1 MRFFIII
8 CIVLMAN
15 SLIAQ
20 GYGDQ
25 ASDFEKFK
33 QEQEMKEQDFYKF
46 ANNFQAYQDEQFIK
60 YEKYIE
66 DMWGDFKES
75 SPKTWVGYTE
85 DFSGRTSVD
94 FDSSKVVVEVVVDD
108 NSSDE
113 EVKQKLEALTKKI
126 LEEKDETGATILE
139 GQVASPNNPM
149 QAVKSSDAKAVVENS
164 KILEKKVNG
173 KKVYSINLDLVSDSD
188 KKRIAQYEDLISKF
202 CKEAGIE
209 PALAIAIIKTESCFN
224 PRAYNRTGNA
234 YGMMQIVPK
243 YAGRTMNRILYK
255 ADKEPKSKILF
266 DPEKNLRMG
275 INFLGHLKST
285 SWKKITNEINQR
297 YCVICSYN
305 GGSGAIYI
313 ALAGKTSKIPQEK
326 WDDMMNLLNSN
337 NNKKVYDLLH
347 TKSWEET
354 RHYIKV
360 VEERYAQYLPYNNII
375 K

>member
-1 MRFFIII
+1 MKSIII
-8 CIVLMAN
+8 VILLVVFSSAF
-15 SLIAQ
+15 AQ
-20 GYGDQ
+20 SYSDHM
-25 ASDFEKFK
+25 SDFEKYK
-33 QEQEMKEQDFYKF
+33 QEQNQQEENYYKF
-46 ANNFQAYQDEQFIK
+46 AQNFKAYQDEHFIK
-60 YEKYIE
+60 YESYIE
-66 DMWGDFKES
+66 DIWGDFKES
-75 SPKTWVGYTE
+75 SPKTWVGYSE

-94 FDSSKVVVEVVVDD
+94 FDSSKVVVEVVVDAD
-108 NSSDE
+108 SDDA

-126 LEEKDETGATILE
+126 LEEKDETGTRILE
-139 GQVASPNNPM
+139 GQVASPKDSNKAISP
-149 QAVKSSDAKAVVENS
+149 SDAKEVVEQA
-164 KILEKKVNG
+164 KIVEKEING

-188 KKRIAQYEDLISKF
+188 KKRIAKYEDLISKY

-209 PALAIAIIKTESCFN
+209 PALALAIIKTESCFN
-224 PRAYNRTGNA
+224 PRAYNRSGNA

-255 ADKEPKSKILF
+255 KDKEPGSKTLF

-285 SWKKITNEINQR
+285 SWKKIKNEVNQR

-326 WDDMMNLLNSN
+326 WDAMMDLLNSD
-337 NNKKVYDLLH
+337 NNKKVYNLLH

-360 VEERYAQYLPYNNII
+360 VEERYKQYLAYNE
-375 K
+375 KL

>member
-1 MRFFIII
+1 MKSILLAVI
-8 CIVLMAN
+8 L
-15 SLIAQ
+15 LISNMIFTQ
-20 GYGDQ
+20 VYGDEI
-25 ASDFEKFK
+25 SDFEKFK
-33 QEQEMKEQDFYKF
+33 QEQLQKEEDYHKF

-75 SPKTWVGYTE
+75 SPKTWVGYSE

-94 FDSSKVVVEVVVDD
+94 FDSSKVVVEVVVEEG
-108 NSSDE
+108 SSDK
-113 EVKQKLEALTKKI
+113 EVKQKLAALTKKI

-139 GQVASPNNPM
+139 GQVASPSNPN
-149 QAVKSSDAKAVVENS
+149 QAVKPSDAEDLVAKS
-164 KILEKKVNG
+164 RITEKSVNG
-173 KKVYSINLDLVSDSD
+173 KKVYSLNLDLVSDSD
-188 KKRIAQYEDLISKF
+188 KKRIAKYEKLISKY

-209 PALAIAIIKTESCFN
+209 PALALAIIKTESCFN

-255 ADKEPKSKILF
+255 KDKEPASKVLF
-266 DPEKNLRMG
+266 DPETNLRMG

-297 YCVICSYN
+297 YCVISSYN

-313 ALAGKTSKIPQEK
+313 ALAGRTSKIPQEK
-326 WDDMMNLLNSN
+326 WDEMMALLNSN
-337 NNKKVYDLLH
+337 NNKKVYDLIH
-347 TKSWEET
+347 AKSWEET

-360 VEERYAQYLPYNNII
+360 VEERYAQYLGYNS
-375 K
+375 KL

>member
-1 MRFFIII
+1 MRHLIIA
-8 CIVLMAN
+8 CLLLSVNL
-15 SLIAQ
+15 LFAQ
-20 GYGDQ
+20 EYGDQ
-25 ASDFEKFK
+25 ISDFEKYK
-33 QEQEMKEQDFYKF
+33 QDQQKKEQDFYKF
-46 ANNFQAYQDEQFIK
+46 ANNFQSYQDEQFIK

-66 DMWGDFKES
+66 DMWGNFKES

-85 DFSGRTSVD
+85 DFTGRTSVD
-94 FDSSKVVVEVVVDD
+94 FDSSKVVVEVVVDE

-126 LEEKDETGATILE
+126 LEEKDESGATILE
-139 GQVASPNNPM
+139 GQIALPDNPE
-149 QAVKSSDAKAVVENS
+149 QAVKPSDAKEVVENA
-164 KILEKKVNG
+164 KITEKNVNG
-173 KKVYSINLDLVSDSD
+173 KKVYSLNLDLVSDND
-188 KKRIAQYEDLISKF
+188 KKRIAKYEGLISKY

-209 PALAIAIIKTESCFN
+209 PALALAIIRTESCFN

-255 ADKEPKSKILF
+255 EDKEPNSKILF

-285 SWKKITNEINQR
+285 SWKKITNEVNQR

-313 ALAGKTSKIPQEK
+313 ALAGRTSKIPQEK
-326 WDDMMNLLNSN
+326 WDEMMALLNSN
-337 NNKKVYDLLH
+337 DNKKVYDLLH
-347 TKSWEET
+347 ANSWEET
-354 RHYIKV
+354 RHYIKI
-360 VEERYAQYLPYNNII
+360 VEEKYSHYLGYNS
-375 K
+375 KL

>member
-1 MRFFIII
+1 MRLIT
-8 CIVLMAN
+8 IVGVM
-15 SLIAQ
+15 LITSMILAQ
-20 GYGDQ
+20 TPGDQ
-25 ASDFEKFK
+25 MSDFEKYK
-33 QEQEMKEQDFYKF
+33 LEQEKNEEDYHKF
-46 ANNFQAYQDEQFIK
+46 ANNFQAYQDQEFIK

-75 SPKTWVGYTE
+75 SPKTWVGYSE

-94 FDSSKVVVEVVVDD
+94 FDSSKVVVEVVVEE
-108 NSSDE
+108 NSSNE

-126 LEEKDETGATILE
+126 LEEKDETGKTILE
-139 GQVASPNNPM
+139 GQVASPDNPN
-149 QAVKSSDAKAVVENS
+149 QAIKPDDAKDVVAKAN
-164 KILEKKVNG
+164 LVEKKVNG
-173 KKVYSINLDLVSDSD
+173 KKVYSLNLNLVSDSD
-188 KKRIAQYEDLISKF
+188 KKRIAKYEKLISKY

-209 PALAIAIIKTESCFN
+209 PALALAIIKTESCFN

-243 YAGRTMNRILYK
+243 YAGRTMNKILYK
-255 ADKEPKSKILF
+255 KDKEPGGKILF
-266 DPEKNLRMG
+266 NPEKNLKMG
-275 INFLGHLKST
+275 IHFLGHLKST
-285 SWKKITNEINQR
+285 SWKKIKNEINQR

-326 WDDMMNLLNSN
+326 WDNMMTLLNSN
-337 NNKKVYDLLH
+337 DNKKVYDLLH

-360 VEERYAQYLPYNNII
+360 VEERYAQYLGYNA
-375 K
+375 KL

>member
-1 MRFFIII
+1 MKAL
-8 CIVLMAN
+8 LMTCLLLVTN
-15 SLIAQ
+15 MLFAQ
-20 GYGDQ
+20 GNVAQ
-25 ASDFEKFK
+25 ISDFEKYK
-33 QEQEMKEQDFYKF
+33 QDQLKKEEDFYKF
-46 ANNFQAYQDEQFIK
+46 AHNFQAYQDEQFIK

-94 FDSSKVVVEVVVDD
+94 FDSSKVVIEVVVEE

-113 EVKQKLEALTKKI
+113 EIKQKLEALTKKI
-126 LEEKDETGATILE
+126 LEEKDETGTTILE
-139 GQVASPNNPM
+139 GQVASPGNPN
-149 QAVKSSDAKAVVENS
+149 QAVKSSDAKDVVAKA
-164 KILEKKVNG
+164 KITEKKVNG

-188 KKRIAQYEDLISKF
+188 KKRIAKYQDLITKF
-202 CKEAGIE
+202 CKEANIE
-209 PALAIAIIKTESCFN
+209 PALAIAIIRTESCFN

-255 ADKEPKSKILF
+255 KDKEPGGKILF

-275 INFLGHLKST
+275 INFLGYLQST
-285 SWKKITNEINQR
+285 SWKKISNKINQR

-326 WDDMMNLLNSN
+326 WDNMMALLNSD

-347 TKSWEET
+347 AKSWEET

-360 VEERYAQYLPYNNII
+360 VEEKYAQYLGYNNII

>member
-1 MRFFIII
+1 MKAIILT
-8 CIVLMAN
+8 CLL
-15 SLIAQ
+15 LITGILFTQ
-20 GYGDQ
+20 VYGDEI
-25 ASDFEKFK
+25 SDFEKFK
-33 QEQEMKEQDFYKF
+33 QDQQTKEQDFYKF
-46 ANNFQAYQDEQFIK
+46 ANNFQSYQDEQFIK

-94 FDSSKVVVEVVVDD
+94 FDSSKVVVEVVVEE

-126 LEEKDETGATILE
+126 LEEKDETGTRILE
-139 GQVASPNNPM
+139 GQVASPDNPN
-149 QAVKSSDAKAVVENS
+149 QAVKPADAKAVVE
-164 KILEKKVNG
+164 KAIITEKSVNG
-173 KKVYSINLDLVSDSD
+173 KKVYAISLDLVSDSD
-188 KKRIAQYEDLISKF
+188 KKRIAKYEDLISKY
-202 CKEAGIE
+202 CKEAGVE
-209 PALAIAIIKTESCFN
+209 PALALAIIRTESCFN

-255 ADKEPKSKILF
+255 KDKEPGGKILF
-266 DPEKNLRMG
+266 DPDKNLRMG

-285 SWKKITNEINQR
+285 SWKKITNDINQR
-297 YCVICSYN
+297 YCMICSYN

-326 WDDMMNLLNSN
+326 WDQMMALLNSK
-337 NNKKVYDLLH
+337 NNKKVYNLLH

-360 VEERYAQYLPYNNII
+360 VEEKYAQYLGYNN
-375 K
+375 KL